1 MTVRDQAARSDRFV
15 GHGFRG
21 SGVRAKIAVLASVV
35 LCANATAE
43 PAKYAVDGLAVGMQ
57 LNFDDASYRE
67 YRCSPSDQFEGL
79 TWCQKTQAGGGS
91 PGSMVIYSL
100 LHSGDGSILYVNR
113 SQEPAVSNPKKAED
127 EIKQYSRMMGESPRV
142 MKMPRR
148 NGVPDGRI
156 VVWGKVTL
164 EQLDQESIK
173 TLADQKGLKTGLLID
188 FLGNFARSAKAGLPI
203 YRIDGGPGFVW
214 AASFDRKGR
223 GIVRLA
229 AVDTSRFV
237 TPSAAQQPVGQ
248 LPGITSEASEPP
260 QRELNLTTE
269 KVETEPNA
277 ATAIADPEK
286 AKAAAEGDQSE
297 ATTDERAN
305 LDVVPRPV
313 ATARAAPE
321 VSSPSAAPQAEVSLT
336 TEKLGTEPNAATAI
350 ADPEKAKAAAEGDQ
364 SEAKTDEKA
373 NAGGVPAPVE
383 ATSAM
388 PEVSSS
394 SWETVP
400 YEAIVGLV
408 LVVLTAC
415 TVVICMR
422 HKTRISKE
430 QALEPRN
437 PTQAAAQPLIGPSLS
452 PDAAFI
458 EEIRR
463 SSRRANEFAL
473 RALASCRSGSA
484 QLVSAAIQR
493 SER

>member
-1 MTVRDQAARSDRFV
+1 M
-15 GHGFRG
+15 
-21 SGVRAKIAVLASVV
+21 
-35 LCANATAE
+35 
-43 PAKYAVDGLAVGMQ
+43 
-57 LNFDDASYRE
+57 
-67 YRCSPSDQFEGL
+67 
-79 TWCQKTQAGGGS
+79 
-91 PGSMVIYSL
+91 IYSL

-127 EIKQYSRMMGESPRV
+127 EIKQYSRMMGKSPRV

-260 QRELNLTTE
+260 QRELSLTTE

-286 AKAAAEGDQSE
+286 AKAAPEGDQSE
-297 ATTDERAN
+297 ATTDERAS

-336 TEKLGTEPNAATAI
+336 TEKVQTEPNAATAI
-350 ADPEKAKAAAEGDQ
+350 ADGEKTKAAAEGHQ

-373 NAGGVPAPVE
+373 NASGVPAPVE

-394 SWETVP
+394 SWENVP
-400 YEAIVGLV
+400 YEAIVGLL

-430 QALEPRN
+430 QALQPRN
-437 PTQAAAQPLIGPSLS
+437 PTQAPAQPLIGPSLS

-463 SSRRANEFAL
+463 SSRRANKSVL

-484 QLVSAAIQR
+484 QLVSGAIQR

>member
-1 MTVRDQAARSDRFV
+1 M
-15 GHGFRG
+15 
-21 SGVRAKIAVLASVV
+21 RAKLAILASVI
-35 LCANATAE
+35 LCVNASAQPT
-43 PAKYAVDGLAVGMQ
+43 KYAVEGLALGMQ
-57 LNFDDASYRE
+57 LNLDDASYGE
-67 YRCSPSDQFEGL
+67 YTCGPSEQFDRL
-79 TWCQKTQAGGGS
+79 TWCLKTRRDGAPRGS
-91 PGSMVIYSL
+91 TATYSL
-100 LHSGDGSILYVNR
+100 LHSRDGSVFYISR
-113 SQEPAVSNPKKAED
+113 AQEPGVFNAKQAQD
-127 EIKQYSRMMGESPRV
+127 EIEQYSHALGESPQLI
-142 MKMPRR
+142 KMPRR
-148 NGVPDGRI
+148 NGLAYGLI
-156 VVWGKVTL
+156 AVWGNVTL
-164 EQLDQESIK
+164 EQLDHDSIK
-173 TLADQKGLKTGLLID
+173 TLADRKDLKKGLLID
-188 FLGNFARSAKAGLPI
+188 FLGNFARSAKASLPI
-203 YRIDGGPGFVW
+203 YRIDGGPGLVW
-214 AASFDRKGR
+214 AASFDQKGR

-260 QRELNLTTE
+260 QRELSLTTE

-286 AKAAAEGDQSE
+286 AKAAPEGDQSE

-336 TEKLGTEPNAATAI
+336 TEKVQTEPNAATAI
-350 ADPEKAKAAAEGDQ
+350 ADGEKTKAAELHQ

-373 NAGGVPAPVE
+373 NAGGVPARVE

-400 YEAIVGLV
+400 YEAIVGLL

-415 TVVICMR
+415 TVVVCMR

-430 QALEPRN
+430 QALQPRN
-437 PTQAAAQPLIGPSLS
+437 PTQAPAQPLIGPSLS

-463 SSRRANEFAL
+463 SSRRANESVL

-484 QLVSAAIQR
+484 QLVSGAIQR
-493 SER
+493 SEK